1 MYDTDKKNNII
12 LDLNYKKFNKEDINW
27 EIYSREVL
35 DSIELIEEFDEELN
49 KDKIGI
55 NPFIEDLSL
64 SYTVNKEDEPTLEK
78 ENIESWDYFRL
89 KDLQKVAEY
98 YEIPYKGKTKNKLI
112 EKIIE
117 FEEKEENCMKVYDRE
132 VNWNMMNNLS
142 KDKFFSKFIINWN
155 N

>member
-55 NPFIEDLSL
+55 NPFIEDVSL
-64 SYTVNKEDEPTLEK
+64 SYTMNKEDEPTLEK

-142 KDKFFSKFIINWN
+142 KDKFFSKFIINWDN
-155 N
+155 